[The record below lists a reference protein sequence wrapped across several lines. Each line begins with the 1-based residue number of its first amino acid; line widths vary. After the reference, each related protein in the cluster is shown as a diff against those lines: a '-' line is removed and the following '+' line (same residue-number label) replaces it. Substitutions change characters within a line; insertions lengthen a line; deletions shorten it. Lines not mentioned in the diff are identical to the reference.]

1 MQHSPERPPKKK
13 NDFNWVGILIF
24 LLLILGPQIGRVVSH
39 LVSSVSGG
47 TMTISTSSVL
57 PLLIGGLVAVTML
70 VAVGQA
76 VRNASRRGE
85 SRLPTSMSPPPS
97 MRNNLPR
104 PSSTPYG
111 RSSQPPTVRR
121 QRALDQRGIETRQQ
135 SLPGPPKFE
144 PIISGKVLIIGV
156 LGLLLLAVIFGVAF
170 LLMVSPLP

>member
-39 LVSSVSGG
+39 LVSSISGG
-47 TMTISTSSVL
+47 TVAIGTSSVL
-57 PLLIGGLVAVTML
+57 PLLIGGLVAITML
-70 VAVGQA
+70 VVVGQA
-76 VRNASRRGE
+76 VRNVSRRGE
-85 SRLPTSMSPPPS
+85 SRLPTSMSPPS
-97 MRNNLPR
+97 TMRNNLPR

-111 RSSQPPTVRR
+111 QSSQPPTARR
-121 QRALDQRGIETRQQ
+121 QRALDQRGFETRQQ
-135 SLPGPPKFE
+135 HLPKPPKFE